1 MHKMKREGKIY
12 GSRVNKRMGGM
23 DMGMNMMKPEDED
36 MAMARK
42 RKAMGGGT
50 GSQPSYAS
58 GEMPKAM
65 PN

>member
-1 MHKMKREGKIY
+1 MMYGTKREKKMYG
-12 GSRVNKRMGGM
+12 GSRKPMPHGGPHG
-23 DMGMNMMKPEDED
+23 DMMKPEDED

-42 RKAMGGGT
+42 RRAMGGGT
-50 GSQPSYAS
+50 GSQPSYGS

>member
-1 MHKMKREGKIY
+1 MDHGMKREGKMY
-12 GSRVNKRMGGM
+12 GGSRKPMPHGGPHG
-23 DMGMNMMKPEDED
+23 DMMRPEDED

-50 GSQPSYAS
+50 GSQPSYGS

>member
-1 MHKMKREGKIY
+1 MYGREKMMN
-12 GSRVNKRMGGM
+12 GSRSDRKMSS
-23 DMGMNMMKPEDED
+23 MNMMKPEDED

-42 RKAMGGGT
+42 RKAVGGSA
-50 GSQPSYAS
+50 GSQPSYGS